1 MSVRSLTSRLR
12 EERYEAQRRSSN
24 PLSEVLEAPV
34 ERSILPASPSTLFR
48 GARIEPVDDEP
59 VIVQIP
65 IVNGLKPHVE
75 TPLSDIPG
83 GIADRFRLKSQRMS
97 EIAHPIDAHT
107 SQVTAATT
115 ESDDHAEDPGSDT
128 APITIELHSH

>member
-34 ERSILPASPSTLFR
+34 ERSILPASPSALFR

-97 EIAHPIDAHT
+97 DIALSIDAYAV
-107 SQVTAATT
+107 QVTAAPD
-115 ESDDHAEDPGSDT
+115 ENADNPDADT
-128 APITIELHSH
+128 APITIELQSH